1 MMTMQKLEEKLQ
13 KADRKQAGLYL
24 FCNFIS
30 LMLISAYSAMIF
42 SPTILT
48 VLPEGGDSRKQ
59 MIAIFVLALFGCTVF
74 TVYAASLFFRKKSR
88 QLGTLMALGA
98 SRRRLAPGLFREV
111 FILSTVSALAG
122 LLMGFPF
129 VWILWSLFRML
140 IVDSAQMDLVLDF
153 RCLFVS
159 VPFFLIVVLFSC
171 ITAFRYLKR
180 TNIMDTIREEH
191 KNEPVRELGRW
202 CGPVGIVV
210 LLLGAVMGYNA
221 SEVYQN
227 LFSAYPPVW
236 INLFYVPVFIGLYM
250 IILHTV
256 VHGWGRNK
264 KNPYKA
270 LISRSMMKFQGRQ
283 TVNNLLVCTVLIA
296 GGCFGLFFLPMMG
309 SSQIL
314 ETSKRPFDYF
324 FQYRADQNVPTQ
336 NEIEQLAAPYGIHLQ
351 DWSNGEYLLLAMDG
365 QEIFEDGRSYHYEY
379 TQFLQSG
386 KFMSESNFSALTG
399 IDADVKPGTYKGI
412 SNEEETGTYFMRLES
427 KVLTNLSTMATCD
440 TKFDGFIH
448 YGLLV
453 DQRGYYVLDDADYA
467 AIKEGISDEYLGT
480 MFAFNSN
487 GEDSYDFAYEL
498 FLKFTHSFSDDCELP
513 IYYDPIEKYACE
525 QRGEIYWGD
534 TDEMSQI
541 SYDDPDSSDFRM
553 YWTYMPKI
561 RILDQNDYMRTYAV
575 YLMMFL
581 FIAIIC
587 LLAAL
592 VIGYTRCQ
600 TIALN
605 NRYLFDDLKK
615 LGASS
620 SFLTREVK
628 NQCRKVF
635 QTPSI
640 IGISLMFLLYTMIMF
655 ANDGTLT
662 YSEIIGLF
670 ACAGSLLLV
679 TLTIYIIY
687 RLTIK
692 KVKEELKIR

>member
-264 KNPYKA
+264 KNPYKT

-336 NEIEQLAAPYGIHLQ
+336 NEIQQLSEKYNVPLT
-351 DWSNGEYLLLAMDG
+351 DWHFGEYLLLSMDG

-379 TQFLQSG
+379 TPFLQSG
-386 KFMSESNFSALTG
+386 KFLSESHFTALTG
-399 IDADVKPGTYKGI
+399 IKTEVTPGTYKAV
-412 SNEEETGTYFMRLES
+412 SNDEETGTYFLRLES
-427 KVLTNLSTMATCD
+427 TLLTNLSTLSTCD
-440 TKFDGFIH
+440 TKFDGYIH

-453 DQRGYYVLDDADYA
+453 DQRGYYVIDDNDYA
-467 AIKEGISDEYLGT
+467 QLEQGLSDEYRGN
-480 MFAFNSN
+480 MFAFNVA

-498 FLKFTHSFSDDCELP
+498 FLDFLHAFTPDCELP

>member
-264 KNPYKA
+264 KNPYKT

-412 SNEEETGTYFMRLES
+412 SNEEETGTYFMSLES

>member
-1 MMTMQKLEEKLQ
+1 MMTMQKLEQKLQ
-13 KADRKQAGLYL
+13 RADRKQAALYL

-30 LMLISAYSAMIF
+30 LMLISSYSAMIF

-88 QLGTLMALGA
+88 QIGTLMALGA

-111 FILSTVSALAG
+111 FTLSTVSALAG
-122 LLMGFPF
+122 LLTGFPF

-153 RCLFVS
+153 RCLLVS
-159 VPFFLIVVLFSC
+159 IPFFLI
-171 ITAFRYLKR
+171 
-180 TNIMDTIREEH
+180 
-191 KNEPVRELGRW
+191 
-202 CGPVGIVV
+202 
-210 LLLGAVMGYNA
+210 GAVAGYNA
-221 SEVYQN
+221 SAVYQH
-227 LFSAYPPVW
+227 LFSAFPPVW
-236 INLFYVPVFIGLYM
+236 INVLYVPVFIGLYM

-256 VHGWGRNK
+256 VHGWGQNK
-264 KNPYKA
+264 KNPYKT
-270 LISRSMMKFQGRQ
+270 LIFRSMMKFQGRQ
-283 TVNNLLVCTVLIA
+283 TVNNLLVSTVLIA

-309 SSQIL
+309 SSQLL
-314 ETSKRPFDYF
+314 ETKNRPFDYL
-324 FQYRADQNVPTQ
+324 FQYRADQNVPTKTA
-336 NEIEQLAAPYGIHLQ
+336 IEELAGQYNLDLK
-351 DWSNGEYLLLAMDG
+351 DWSSGEYLYLALDG

-379 TQFLQSG
+379 TPLLQGG
-386 KFMSESNFSALTG
+386 KFLSESSFSELTG
-399 IDADVKPGTYKGI
+399 MDVDVKPGTYKGV
-412 SNEEETGTYFMRLES
+412 SNDEETGTYFMNLKSEL
-427 KVLTNLSTMATCD
+427 LTNLSTMSTCD

-467 AIKEGISDEYLGT
+467 AMKEGISDEYRGN
-480 MFAFNSN
+480 MFAFNIN

-498 FLKFTHSFSDDCELP
+498 FLAFMGSFTEDCELP
-513 IYYDPIEKYACE
+513 IYYDPVEKYACE
-525 QRGEIYWGD
+525 QRGETYWGD
-534 TDEMSQI
+534 TGEMTQVSF
-541 SYDDPDSSDFRM
+541 DDPDSSDFRM

-587 LLAAL
+587 ILAAM

-620 SFLTREVK
+620 AFLTREVK
-628 NQCRKVF
+628 SQCKKVF
-635 QTPSI
+635 RTPSI
-640 IGISLMFLLYTMIMF
+640 IGISLMFLLYSLIMF
-655 ANDGTLT
+655 GNDGALT

-670 ACAGSLLLV
+670 ACAGSLLIVSLV
-679 TLTIYIIY
+679 IYMVY
-687 RLTIK
+687 RLTVG
-692 KVKEELKIR
+692 KVKEELNIH

>member
-264 KNPYKA
+264 KNPYKT

-324 FQYRADQNVPTQ
+324 FRYRADQNVPTQ

-412 SNEEETGTYFMRLES
+412 SNEEETGTYFMSLES

>member
-48 VLPEGGDSRKQ
+48 VLPKGGDSRKQ

-264 KNPYKA
+264 KNPYKT

>member
-1 MMTMQKLEEKLQ
+1 MMTMQKLEQKLQ
-13 KADRKQAGLYL
+13 RADRKQAALYL

-88 QLGTLMALGA
+88 QIGTLMALGA

-111 FILSTVSALAG
+111 FTLSTVSALAG
-122 LLMGFPF
+122 LLTGFPF

-153 RCLFVS
+153 RCLLVS
-159 VPFFLIVVLFSC
+159 IPFFLIVVLFSC

-202 CGPVGIVV
+202 CGPVGIIV
-210 LLLGAVMGYNA
+210 LLIGAVAGYNA
-221 SEVYQN
+221 SAVYQH
-227 LFSAYPPVW
+227 LFSAFPPVW
-236 INLFYVPVFIGLYM
+236 INVLYVPVFIGLYM

-256 VHGWGRNK
+256 VHGWGQNK
-264 KNPYKA
+264 KNPYKT

-283 TVNNLLVCTVLIA
+283 TVNNLLVSTVLIA
-296 GGCFGLFFLPMMG
+296 GVCFGLFFLPMMG
-309 SSQIL
+309 SSQLL
-314 ETSKRPFDYF
+314 ETKNRPFDYL
-324 FQYRADQNVPTQ
+324 FQYRADQNVPTKTA
-336 NEIEQLAAPYGIHLQ
+336 IEELAGQYNLDLK
-351 DWSNGEYLLLAMDG
+351 DWSSGEYLYLALDG

-379 TQFLQSG
+379 TPLLQGG
-386 KFMSESNFSALTG
+386 KFLSESSFSELTG
-399 IDADVKPGTYKGI
+399 MDVDVKPGTYKGV
-412 SNEEETGTYFMRLES
+412 SNDEETGTYFMNLKSEL
-427 KVLTNLSTMATCD
+427 LTNLSTMSTCD

-467 AIKEGISDEYLGT
+467 AMKEGISDEYRGN
-480 MFAFNSN
+480 MFAFNIN

-498 FLKFTHSFSDDCELP
+498 FLAFMGSFTEDCELP
-513 IYYDPIEKYACE
+513 IYYDPVEKYACE
-525 QRGEIYWGD
+525 QRGETYWGD
-534 TDEMSQI
+534 TGEMTQVSF
-541 SYDDPDSSDFRM
+541 DDPDSSDFRM

-587 LLAAL
+587 ILAAM

-615 LGASS
+615 LGAASA
-620 SFLTREVK
+620 FLTREVK
-628 NQCRKVF
+628 SQCKKVF
-635 QTPSI
+635 RTPSI
-640 IGISLMFLLYTMIMF
+640 IGISLMFLLYSLIMF
-655 ANDGTLT
+655 GNDGALT

-670 ACAGSLLLV
+670 ACAGSLLIVSLV
-679 TLTIYIIY
+679 IYMVY
-687 RLTIK
+687 RLTVR
-692 KVKEELKIR
+692 KVKEELNIH

>member
-1 MMTMQKLEEKLQ
+1 MMTMQNLEQKLQ
-13 KADRKQAGLYL
+13 RADRKQAILYL

-59 MIAIFVLALFGCTVF
+59 IIAIFVLALFGCTVF

-111 FILSTVSALAG
+111 FTLSTVSALAG
-122 LLMGFPF
+122 LLMGIPF
-129 VWILWSLFRML
+129 VWLLWSLFRML
-140 IVDSAQMDLVLDF
+140 IVDSAQMKLVLDF

-159 VPFFLIVVLFSC
+159 IPFFLIVILFSC
-171 ITAFRYLKR
+171 ITAFRYLRR

-191 KNEPVRELGRW
+191 KNEPVRELGKW
-202 CGPVGIVV
+202 CGPVGLVV
-210 LLLGAVMGYNA
+210 LLIGAVAGYNA
-221 SEVYQN
+221 SAVYQS

-236 INLFYVPVFIGLYM
+236 INVLYAPVFVGLYM

-256 VHGWGRNK
+256 VHGWRGNK
-264 KNPYKA
+264 KNPYKT

-283 TVNNLLVCTVLIA
+283 TVNNLLVSTVLIA
-296 GGCFGLFFLPMMG
+296 GGCFGLFFLPMMS
-309 SSQIL
+309 SSQLL
-314 ETSKRPFDYF
+314 ETAKRPFDYL
-324 FQYRADQNVPTQ
+324 FQYRADQDVPTQ
-336 NEIEQLAAPYGIHLQ
+336 KEIEQLADQYGMHLQ
-351 DWSNGEYLLLAMDG
+351 DWNNGEYLFLAMDG

-379 TQFLQSG
+379 TQFLQGG
-386 KFMSESNFSALTG
+386 KFMSESYFSALTG
-399 IDADVKPGTYKGI
+399 MDIDVKPGTYKGV
-412 SNEEETGTYFMRLES
+412 SNDEETGTYFMSQGS
-427 KVLTNLSTMATCD
+427 KVLTNLTTLSTCD
-440 TKFDGFIH
+440 TKFDGFLH

-467 AIKEGISDEYLGT
+467 AIKEGLSDEYRGN
-480 MFAFNSN
+480 MFAFNID

-498 FLKFTHSFSDDCELP
+498 FLDFMHSFTDDCELP
-513 IYYDPIEKYACE
+513 IFYDPVAKYACE
-525 QRGEIYWGD
+525 QRGETYWGD
-534 TDEMSQI
+534 TDEMTQVSFED
-541 SYDDPDSSDFRM
+541 SDSSDFRM

-561 RILDQNDYMRTYAV
+561 RVLDQNDYMRTFAV
-575 YLMMFL
+575 FLMMFL

-587 LLAAL
+587 ILAAM

-620 SFLTREVK
+620 AFLTREVK
-628 NQCRKVF
+628 SQCRKVF

-640 IGISLMFLLYTMIMF
+640 IGISLMFLLYSMIMF
-655 ANDGTLT
+655 GNDGALT
-662 YSEIIGLF
+662 YSEIIGLL

-679 TLTIYIIY
+679 TLTIYAVY
-687 RLTIK
+687 RLTVK
-692 KVKEELKIR
+692 KVKEELNIR

>member
-264 KNPYKA
+264 KNPYKT